1 MSRAAKMVEDRGDLF
16 RSLKERLSRKNME
29 LMEYHKNKSKRSKAL
44 SGCILAKKRSEIV
57 DKLIKQ
63 ALSQRGFND
72 LRDIGVVALGGYGRN
87 DLCPYSDIDLMFLY
101 KPRHKTQT
109 KELTEKLLYLLW
121 DLGLDVGHSVR
132 TIDECMELSQEDDT
146 TILTSLLDSRFI
158 CGDDQLY
165 MDLDKKIYSQLLPS
179 ISHKF
184 IQSKINEN
192 EQRMN
197 RFGRSVYL
205 LEPNVKEGEGGL
217 RDIHYALWIAQA
229 KFKVKYFSD
238 LLPKGI
244 LMENEIRIFEKSLN
258 FLLLVRS
265 ELHYLA
271 GRREDRL
278 GFEFQEK
285 VARFLGFK
293 DSDLPAVERFMR
305 IYYLRGNELREQSK
319 RLIEKCILE
328 QKSGI
333 RRPKT
338 VPLDHG
344 FIIQGGMLSASN
356 VNIFK
361 DDPANLMRAFEYADR
376 HQVNMS
382 NYLLDLI
389 RENVSITTM
398 DERVRSNPELSASFV
413 RLLKKGKNVADTLF
427 EMNRL
432 RLLGYFIPEFGK
444 IVCMVQH
451 DAYHVYTVDI
461 HSIFMV
467 REIENLLNYKYDKE
481 LPLLTKTAESLVSRH
496 ILYLACLFHDIGK
509 GEGKDHAKKG
519 AAMMPKLAKRLGLTP
534 AETEQ
539 LEFLVNNHLLMS
551 HFSQRRDVHDYS
563 LIVKFAKAVKTLET
577 LSLLYLLTFA
587 DIKSVGPD
595 VWTNWKG
602 MLLKE
607 LFIRTAKVLERGSF
621 KEEDP
626 LARQKR
632 VMAEVLRIL
641 GSKVSK
647 KRVKAILETMPESY
661 FLGFSPRKIAYHVSL
676 IEKSK
681 DAVGMDVLFYPHE
694 EYNEFTFWGFDEP
707 GIFSKL
713 CGVIR
718 ASGLNVLGARI
729 TTRLD
734 GRILDVFY
742 VNKLGK
748 SVKEGEEVWDKL
760 RENLDSV
767 LTGKTDVE
775 ELVSRRKQEKS
786 IYIKSIP
793 QYPERIMVDNESSDI
808 ATVIDV
814 ITHDRPGLL
823 YDITKAIRDLD
834 LSIEYAKISTKVDQV
849 VDAFYVVDMNHKKI
863 MDPEKLE
870 EIKNALMESINSE
883 LNHIH

>member
-1 MSRAAKMVEDRGDLF
+1 MSKAADIVIEKGDLV
-16 RSLKERLSRKNME
+16 RVLKERLNRKNME
-29 LMEYHKNKSKRSKAL
+29 LMAYHESKAKRSKAL
-44 SGCILAKKRSEIV
+44 SGSMLAKKRSEII

-63 ALSQRGFND
+63 ALAEQGFND
-72 LRDIGVVALGGYGRN
+72 LKNVCVIALGGYGRN
-87 DLCPYSDIDLMFLY
+87 ELCPYSDVDIMFLY
-101 KPRHKTQT
+101 KPRNKTLA
-109 KELTEKLLYLLW
+109 KEATEKLLYLLW

-132 TIDECMELSQEDDT
+132 TIDECIELSQEDDS
-146 TILTSLLDSRFI
+146 TILTSLLDSRFV
-158 CGDDQLY
+158 CGDEQLHA
-165 MDLDKKIYSQLLPS
+165 DLEKKIYYQLLPS
-179 ISHKF
+179 FSHKF
-184 IQSKINEN
+184 IQSKIREN
-192 EQRMN
+192 EQRIN

-293 DSDLPAVERFMR
+293 DGELPAVERFMR

-319 RLIEKCILE
+319 RLIEKCIMGHR
-328 QKSGI
+328 SGF
-333 RRPKT
+333 RSAKT
-338 VPLDHG
+338 VHLDNG
-344 FIIQGGMLSASN
+344 FIIQGGMLSTSN
-356 VNIFK
+356 INIFK
-361 DDPANLMRAFEYADR
+361 DNPANLMRAFEYSDKYQAR
-376 HQVNMS
+376 MS

-389 RENVSITTM
+389 RENVSVTSM
-398 DERVRSNPELSASFV
+398 DESVRSNPEFNASFL
-413 RLLKKGKNVADTLF
+413 RLLKKGKSVADTLF

-432 RLLGYFIPEFGK
+432 RFLGHYIPEFGK

-451 DAYHVYTVDI
+451 DAYHVYTVDV

-467 REIENLLNYKYDKE
+467 REIENLLNYKYEKE
-481 LPLLTKTAESLVSRH
+481 HPLLTKTAESLLSRH
-496 ILYLACLFHDIGK
+496 ILYLACLFHDMGK
-509 GEGKDHAKKG
+509 GEGKDHADKG
-519 AAMMPKLAKRLGLTP
+519 AAMIPKIAKRLGLNTT
-534 AETEQ
+534 ETHQ
-539 LEFLVNNHLLMS
+539 LEFLVKNHLLMS
-551 HFSQRRDVHDYS
+551 HFSQRRDIHDYS
-563 LIVKFAKAVKTLET
+563 LIVRFAKAVKTLET

-602 MLLKE
+602 MLLRE

-621 KEEDP
+621 KKEDP
-626 LARQKR
+626 HARQER
-632 VMAEVLRIL
+632 VMDEVMGIL

-647 KRVKAILETMPESY
+647 KNVSAILETMPESY
-661 FLGFSPRKIAYHVSL
+661 FLGFSPRKIAYHVGL
-676 IEKSK
+676 IEKSR

-729 TTRLD
+729 TTRKD

-742 VNKLGK
+742 VNKLGQ
-748 SVKEGEEVWDKL
+748 SVKEGEEVWEKL
-760 RENLDSV
+760 KDNMDQV
-767 LTGKTDVE
+767 LTGKTGVE
-775 ELVSRRKQEKS
+775 ELVAKRRQEKPLYS
-786 IYIKSIP
+786 KAIP
-793 QYPERIMVDNESSDI
+793 QYPTRIMVDNESSDA

-814 ITHDRPGLL
+814 ITYDRAGLL
-823 YDITKAIRDLD
+823 YDITKTMKDLG

-849 VDAFYVVDMNHKKI
+849 VDAFYVVDMNRKKI
-863 MDPEKLE
+863 TDPDKIEQ
-870 EIKNALMESINSE
+870 IKTALLESITSG
-883 LNHIH
+883 

>member
-1 MSRAAKMVEDRGDLF
+1 MSKAANIVADKGDLF
-16 RSLKERLSRKNME
+16 RNMKERLHRKNME
-29 LMEYHKNKSKRSKAL
+29 LMAYHKNKTKRNRAL
-44 SGCILAKKRSEIV
+44 SGSILAKKRSEIV

-63 ALSQRGFND
+63 ALSQQGFSD
-72 LRDIGVVALGGYGRN
+72 LKNVSVVALGGYGRN
-87 DLCPYSDIDLMFLY
+87 ELCPYSDVDIMFLY
-101 KPRHKTQT
+101 KPRNKTLA
-109 KELTEKLLYLLW
+109 KEATEKLLYLLW
-121 DLGLDVGHSVR
+121 DLGFDVGHSVR
-132 TIDECMELSQEDDT
+132 TIDECIELSQEEDT
-146 TILTSLLDSRFI
+146 TTLTSLLDSRFV
-158 CGDDQLY
+158 CGDEQLY
-165 MDLDKKIYSQLLPS
+165 MDLDKKLYCQLLPA

-184 IQSKINEN
+184 ILSKIKEN
-192 EQRMN
+192 EQRIN

-229 KFKVKYFSD
+229 KFKVKNFSD

-244 LMENEIRIFEKSLN
+244 LMENEIRIFEKGLN

-293 DSDLPAVERFMR
+293 DGELPAVERFMR

-319 RLIEKCILE
+319 RLIEKCIMGH
-328 QKSGI
+328 KSGV
-333 RRPKT
+333 RSPKT
-338 VPLDHG
+338 VALDNG
-344 FIIQGGMLSASN
+344 FIIQGGMLSTSN
-356 VNIFK
+356 INIFK
-361 DDPANLMRAFEYADR
+361 DNPANLMRAFEYADR
-376 HQVNMS
+376 YQVKMS

-389 RENVSITTM
+389 RENVSVTTM
-398 DERVRSNPELSASFV
+398 DESVRANPELNASFL

-432 RLLGYFIPEFGK
+432 RFLGHYIPEFGK

-451 DAYHVYTVDI
+451 DAYHVYTVDV

-481 LPLLTKTAESLVSRH
+481 LPLLTKTAESLMSRH
-496 ILYLACLFHDIGK
+496 ILYLAGLFHDMGK
-509 GEGKDHAKKG
+509 GEGKDHAEKG
-519 AAMMPKLAKRLGLTP
+519 AAMIPRIAKRMGLSP
-534 AETEQ
+534 AETGQ
-539 LEFLVNNHLLMS
+539 LEFLVKNHLLMS
-551 HFSQRRDVHDYS
+551 HFSQRRDIHDYS
-563 LIVKFAKAVKTLET
+563 LIVRFAKAVKTLET

-602 MLLKE
+602 MLLRE

-621 KEEDP
+621 EEEDP

-632 VMAEVLRIL
+632 VVDEVMRTL
-641 GSKVSK
+641 GNKVSK
-647 KRVKAILETMPESY
+647 KNVTAILGTMPESY

-681 DAVGMDVLFYPHE
+681 DAVGMDVLFYPRE
-694 EYNEFTFWGFDEP
+694 DYNEFTFWGFDEP

-742 VNKLGK
+742 VNKLGQ

-760 RENLDSV
+760 RDNLDRV
-767 LTGKTDVE
+767 LTGKIDVE
-775 ELVSRRKQEKS
+775 ELVSKKRQDKPLYSKA
-786 IYIKSIP
+786 IP
-793 QYPERIMVDNESSDI
+793 QYPTRVMVDNESSDV

-823 YDITKAIRDLD
+823 YDITKTIKNLG

-849 VDAFYVVDMNHKKI
+849 VDAFYVVDMNRKKI
-863 MDPEKLE
+863 MDPEKIE
-870 EIKNALMESINSE
+870 EVKNALLESMTSG
-883 LNHIH
+883 